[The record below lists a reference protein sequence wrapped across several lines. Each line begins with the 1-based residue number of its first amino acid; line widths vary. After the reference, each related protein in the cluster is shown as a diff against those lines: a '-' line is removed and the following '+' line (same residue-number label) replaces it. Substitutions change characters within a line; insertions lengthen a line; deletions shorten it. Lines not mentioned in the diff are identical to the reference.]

1 MQQYKTNGRLYLQ
14 SEPFLLTRR
23 VSHGFTSR
31 LGGVSHGKIEGL
43 NLGFRV
49 GDNPDDVME
58 NYRLV
63 AEDLGLNL
71 SHTVLAKQ
79 THTDCIRLITPEDMG
94 KGISKPSDIED
105 TDGLMTNLKGVPL
118 VVFSAD
124 CIPLLFLDP
133 EKEVIAAVHAGWR
146 GTLKEIGKKAVAM
159 MEREFDCNPQDILAA
174 IGPGIGPCCFAFGKK
189 DAEIF
194 PPEFVRETSPD
205 KVLVDIWEMNRN
217 QLLDA
222 GLSPKNIDMSGVCT
236 VCQQHQFYSYR
247 THKEHT
253 GRQGAVIMLR

>member
-1 MQQYKTNGRLYLQ
+1 
-14 SEPFLLTRR
+14 
-23 VSHGFTSR
+23 
-31 LGGVSHGKIEGL
+31 
-43 NLGFRV
+43 
-49 GDNPDDVME
+49 
-58 NYRLV
+58 
-63 AEDLGLNL
+63 
-71 SHTVLAKQ
+71 
-79 THTDCIRLITPEDMG
+79 MG